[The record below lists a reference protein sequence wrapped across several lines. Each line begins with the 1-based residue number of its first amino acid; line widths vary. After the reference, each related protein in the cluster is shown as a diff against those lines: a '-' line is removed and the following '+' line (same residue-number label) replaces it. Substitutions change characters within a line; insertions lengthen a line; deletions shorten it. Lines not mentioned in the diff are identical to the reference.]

1 MSFIR
6 RLDCFDPAA
15 TDRLKDN
22 DIPTQAFFTNLT
34 DTITFK
40 TEVSD
45 TATQVQAG
53 LAKKTSDTKV
63 NNRNNS
69 DAGQYR
75 GFTTFVTPAQLP
87 IFKEGNGIAIT
98 PNVRVPNDNGLG
110 DMGSGIIDLTFS
122 LSATIPENTDDI
134 GLVQNY
140 TISDIIG
147 NAPSYTLN
155 TPISPNIPSSLALT
169 QLINKMILEQENMA
183 LKLKDLARLYESER
197 FYVGDIAHTV
207 ALPASWTSD
216 WLWCNGQEILQ
227 SAYPQLFAIIGNSFG
242 SPSAPGLF
250 KLPDY
255 RNAFLRGYAS
265 LTGVPSAQGGADTV
279 AITLNTTHL
288 PAHTHT
294 ITNLTTTANGRHS
307 HNFDT
312 RENAGTGGF
321 PEAGDATGT
330 PNFSETEEVAD
341 HQHNVSGTTDSTGTG
356 AAYNINT
363 VPKHYP
369 IYFKIKVK

>member
-1 MSFIR
+1 MSLIR

-69 DAGQYR
+69 DAGQYP

-87 IFKEGNGIAIT
+87 IFKEGNGITIT
-98 PNVRVPNDNGLG
+98 PNVRVPNNDGLG
-110 DMGSGIIDLTFS
+110 DMGSGIIDFTFS
-122 LSATIPENTDDI
+122 LNATIPEDTDDI
-134 GLVQNY
+134 ALVKDY
-140 TISDIIG
+140 TVNELLG
-147 NAPSYTLN
+147 NAPAYTLVV
-155 TPISPNIPSSLALT
+155 PPAPNVANGAALT
-169 QLINKMILEQENMA
+169 LLLDKLTQEYNVIA
-183 LKLKDLARLYESER
+183 GKLKDLARLYESER
-197 FYVGDIAHTV
+197 FYVGDIAQTV

-216 WLWCNGQEILQ
+216 WLWCNGQEISQ
-227 SAYPQLFAIIGNSFG
+227 TAYPSLFAIIGNSFG

-265 LTGVPSAQGGADTV
+265 VTGVPSAQGGADTA
-279 AITLNTTHL
+279 AITLSTTHL

-294 ITNLTTTANGRHS
+294 ITNLTTTANGRHK
-307 HNFDT
+307 HNIKT
-312 RENAGTGGF
+312 YENTGTGGF

-330 PNFSETEEVAD
+330 PNDSETEEVAD

-356 AAYNINT
+356 AAYSINT